1 VNEDERG
8 GGEIMS
14 VSDRE
19 AYEKKK
25 VWKEKSNM
33 EIRGMLARVEG
44 KHREL
49 CLEAQS
55 RISKQDQN
63 YAVFEILDRLMR
75 KGYQVKQPFDKDGFY
90 LLNAA
95 SGVEAT
101 GNTFR
106 DLCVNIVLAGL

>member
-1 VNEDERG
+1 MT
-8 GGEIMS
+8 I
-14 VSDRE
+14 SDRE
-19 AYEKKK
+19 AYEKIKA
-25 VWKEKSNM
+25 WKDRSNM

-63 YAVFEILDRLMR
+63 YAVFDTLDRLMR
-75 KGYQVKQPFDKDGFY
+75 QGHKIVQPIDNGSFY

-95 SGVEAT
+95 GGIVMSGKS
-101 GNTFR
+101 FR

>member
-1 VNEDERG
+1 
-8 GGEIMS
+8 MS

-25 VWKEKSNM
+25 AWKEKSNM
-33 EIRGMLARVEG
+33 EIRGMLARVVG

-63 YAVFEILDRLMR
+63 YAVFERGTQLTSCRQKIPSISLTVAE
-75 KGYQVKQPFDKDGFY
+75 KSQ
-90 LLNAA
+90 
-95 SGVEAT
+95 
-101 GNTFR
+101 
-106 DLCVNIVLAGL
+106 